1 MPPTRRFGARP
12 RPAQAGGRRG
22 TYALPERQKVATS
35 GVAPHGAPCFAA
47 DHSGHVKTWL
57 VYAMPPWRSI
67 MRSGS
72 VGRGTRLRQSRE
84 TRRRALLSRRTAFG
98 AHGQVVQH
106 QVFRRRGRHGAGS
119 GAFWH
124 QSAGPRHVRRHEGVC
139 TLAYRVV
146 CVAVCACQRGT
157 SRAAPAQR
165 SSSARA
171 SGGSVQRGARPRRDD
186 AAAAARA
193 MAPRAAQDA
202 AEQPPGGRR
211 RAMGRGCW
219 DALRRTLFLYDA
231 CKRIEISRSHTG
243 SSAVSGAQGATPA
256 TRMPPRGGC
265 ALRATSP

>member
-72 VGRGTRLRQSRE
+72 VGRGTRPRQSRE

-146 CVAVCACQRGT
+146 CVAVCACQRGMSWQRVSDLVHPPFIGRLAA
-157 SRAAPAQR
+157 SRLARREGALLGHEAQQSSATR
-165 SSSARA
+165 TSSSGQSSSGSTSIA
-171 SGGSVQRGARPRRDD
+171 SY
-186 AAAAARA
+186 
-193 MAPRAAQDA
+193 
-202 AEQPPGGRR
+202 
-211 RAMGRGCW
+211 
-219 DALRRTLFLYDA
+219 ALFVRQL
-231 CKRIEISRSHTG
+231 
-243 SSAVSGAQGATPA
+243 P
-256 TRMPPRGGC
+256 
-265 ALRATSP
+265 